1 MTFVARRW
9 KNGDCAKLAI
19 ETSREFEDV
28 GAEARERIGGLYND
42 IDAIPEMATDTLLAV
57 SLKRLRRVGNGV
69 EQNITTEFLA
79 KSGRLLATRFNGA
92 CWTELAPHWQSLVT
106 TWRCVDEQPAFV
118 QPLLA
123 AMLRAA
129 MRDDPMLAAERA
141 LMLAHDVPSIV
152 DGPTHTAL
160 LDEALNRLAA
170 WVRSTPNADTRSV
183 LALCDRWT
191 SVRHSCPILDL
202 VRQSCTA
209 GAEQP

>member
-1 MTFVARRW
+1 
-9 KNGDCAKLAI
+9 
-19 ETSREFEDV
+19 
-28 GAEARERIGGLYND
+28 
-42 IDAIPEMATDTLLAV
+42 MATDTLLTV
-57 SLKRLRRVGNGV
+57 SLERLRTVGNDV
-69 EQNITTEFLA
+69 EQNITAEFLA
-79 KSGRLLATRFNGA
+79 KSGRSLVTRFRNA
-92 CWTELAPHWQSLVT
+92 CWTELAPHWQTLVT
-106 TWRCVDEQPAFV
+106 TWRCVDGQPAFV

-141 LMLAHDVPSIV
+141 LVLAHDVPSIV

-170 WVRSTPNADTRSV
+170 WVRSTPNADLRSV

-191 SVRHSCPILDL
+191 SVRPSCPILDL

-209 GAEQP
+209 NVGQQ